1 MTTPVLDKLA
11 YSLPALAEA
20 TDLSV
25 DSLQREIKAGR
36 LVASYPNSKP
46 IVARAEVE
54 RWLESLP
61 HEKP

>member
-1 MTTPVLDKLA
+1 MTVPVLDKLA

-36 LVASYPNSKP
+36 LIASYPNSKP
-46 IVARAEVE
+46 IIARAEAL
-54 RWLESLP
+54 RWLEELP
-61 HEKP
+61 NEKP